1 MRRYEVTMRCARTTH
16 AARTQSHGCSTR
28 TRLRRG
34 WCPASRASAAAP
46 AAPLARAAPVEVRER
61 LGLRRAGRARLELVQ
76 ARLGV
81 EAHARELPL
90 HGDHA
95 RLRRALLRLRHLCHV
110 LERLREGESEWAH
123 LACGRQRVQGAH
135 PHFIDNA
142 DVRGTD

>member
-1 MRRYEVTMRCARTTH
+1 M
-16 AARTQSHGCSTR
+16 
-28 TRLRRG
+28 
-34 WCPASRASAAAP
+34 
-46 AAPLARAAPVEVRER
+46 EVRER